1 MQIDGTP
8 IGPDERP
15 YVIAEAGVNHNGDL
29 SMAADL
35 VDAAA
40 EAGADAVKFQT
51 FSADRLVTRDAAK
64 ADYQTQT
71 TDEGTQYEMLERY
84 ELDRAAHERL
94 IERCTERGITFLSTP
109 FDPASA
115 TMLADLGLPAI
126 KVGSGELDN
135 HPLLEHIA
143 GLGLPMVVSTGMGTM
158 AEVHAA
164 RETIL
169 STDPDA
175 EVAFLHCTSAYPCSL
190 EEVNLRAMGTMIDEL
205 PEPVGYSDHTT
216 LSETPGFAVAAGACV
231 VEKHFTLDKAL
242 PGPDH
247 AASLEP
253 TELSRAIDLV
263 EAAWRARGSPEKAPT
278 TTERANRSTIRK
290 ALHAAADL
298 PEGTRLTE
306 EDVDIV
312 RPAEGLSPRHYGA
325 VLGATTTRDLRRGE
339 AISAADLDVEIEAD
353 GEPEDETDAD
363 GEGR

>member
-29 SMAADL
+29 GMADDL
-35 VDAAA
+35 VAAAA

-64 ADYQTQT
+64 ADYQTET
-71 TDEGTQYEMLERY
+71 TDEGTQYEMLKRY
-84 ELDRAAHERL
+84 ELDRDAHERL
-94 IERCTERGITFLSTP
+94 IERCAERGVTFLSTP
-109 FDPASA
+109 FDPQSA
-115 TMLADLGLPAI
+115 TMLADLGLAAI

-135 HPLLEHIA
+135 HPLLAHIA
-143 GLGLPMVVSTGMGTM
+143 GLDLPMVVSTGMGTM
-158 AEVHAA
+158 PEVHAA
-164 RETIL
+164 RETVL

-175 EVAFLHCTSAYPCSL
+175 EIAFLHCTSAYPCTL
-190 EEVNLRAMGTMIDEL
+190 EEVNLRAMGTMLDEL

-216 LSETPGFAVAAGACV
+216 LPETPGFAVAAGACV
-231 VEKHFTLDKAL
+231 VEKHFTLDRTL

-253 TELSRAIDLV
+253 DELSRAVDLV
-263 EAAWRARGSPEKAPT
+263 EAAWRARGSAEKGPT
-278 TTERANRSTIRK
+278 PTERENRSTIRK

-298 PEGTRLTE
+298 PAGTRLTE
-306 EDVDIV
+306 RDVDVV
-312 RPAEGLSPRHYGA
+312 RPAEGLSPRHYES

-339 AISAADLDVEIEAD
+339 PISGTDVDVELEASA
-353 GEPEDETDAD
+353 GDERASGT
-363 GEGR
+363 GGGR